1 MGFRWPGSTRM
12 VVFGLWFYLRA
23 TAVLIGVE
31 INAELL
37 EAAYQ
42 KLPVKEV
49 PKRAS
54 EHPIT
59 LAG

>member
-1 MGFRWPGSTRM
+1 M
-12 VVFGLWFYLRA
+12 VVFGLWFYLSG
-23 TAVLIGVE
+23 AVLIGAAV
-31 INAELL
+31 NAELL
-37 EAAYQ
+37 EAAYE

-59 LAG
+59 AWQDDN